1 MKSAD
6 VIDAADTSMTL
17 HGGWPVKTPPS
28 ILTVLQSAA
37 LPFIM
42 VVFRCSNDRFESL
55 ELFDK

>member
-1 MKSAD
+1 
-6 VIDAADTSMTL
+6 MTL

-55 ELFDK
+55 ELFDKKRRLKPISALH